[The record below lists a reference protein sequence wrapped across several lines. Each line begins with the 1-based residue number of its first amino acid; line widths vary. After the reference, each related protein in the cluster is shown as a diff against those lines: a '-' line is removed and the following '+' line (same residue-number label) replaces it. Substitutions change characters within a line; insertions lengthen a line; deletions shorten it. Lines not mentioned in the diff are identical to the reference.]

1 MPVVDRLFQWQTIH
15 LATLYYAAINGLHLS
30 AAHENISKN
39 AVYLRLSERSDSCS
53 VENIAAAFSMRS
65 IHIVDR
71 VLLSKNLVR
80 LGAGN
85 PSAAMDYVNSDDPR
99 SRKEG
104 YIGSALVVLCLG
116 EADILPLPLRVKS
129 RNIPTSKVEEWE
141 NQVRLMID
149 QGRPYFH
156 ADEYVTKLQMR
167 EDRRQRS
174 RKTSKK

>member
-1 MPVVDRLFQWQTIH
+1 
-15 LATLYYAAINGLHLS
+15 
-30 AAHENISKN
+30 
-39 AVYLRLSERSDSCS
+39 
-53 VENIAAAFSMRS
+53 MRS

-71 VLLSKNLVR
+71 VLLSKNLIR